1 MGKDEL
7 AALIVEIT
15 QDLRC
20 IEAFRG
26 ESALGS
32 IILNY
37 EENLDSLV
45 NGKNLTDL
53 AGGGLRVRTLRF
65 TVTMKIQF

>member
-53 AGGGLRVRTLRF
+53 AGGLRVRTLRF